1 MSLIGETRFEKNSK
15 VRDVFASTR
24 GNILAVSNSARIEIV
39 YYTYLEVSIKELTRI
54 GREKEEPI
62 EIFDLNLDSPVL
74 PEIKILGILCP

>member
-15 VRDVFASTR
+15 VRDVFDSTR
-24 GNILAVSNSARIEIV
+24 GTILSVSNSARIEIV

-62 EIFDLNLDSPVL
+62 EIFDWNLDSPVL

>member
-1 MSLIGETRFEKNSK
+1 MSLIGETRFEKNPK
-15 VRDVFASTR
+15 VRDFFDSTR
-24 GNILAVSNSARIEIV
+24 GTTLAVSNSARIEIV